1 MNRAEIYLRLARFLL
16 LSLSM
21 HTGLVL
27 YDWQEASEQPGVTM
41 ITVPVAF
48 LPVEEAPLVTAVAD
62 PSPVI
67 KQQQNAQEHV
77 RPVPPDPPAPVA
89 NSKTAKPVARQ
100 RKVTS
105 SPRPL
110 ARDVPPPKKQ
120 IHIARQAFDSIS
132 PALPISSPAP
142 QSVLAAPQEV
152 ATAATAAK
160 AVNGPVSPPVEA
172 AAMPAANS
180 ESRTGPDGS
189 AVPEMIEAA
198 PDFDSNPLPEYPF
211 LARQKHWQGVV
222 WLLVNVSTEGLVEE
236 LRIERSCGHGVL
248 DRAASRTVRQWR
260 FIPARRAGQPMA
272 SQVRIPVRF
281 QLEDS

>member
-21 HTGLVL
+21 HSGLVL
-27 YDWQEASEQPGVTM
+27 YDWQEASEQPGVNM

-48 LPVEEAPLVTAVAD
+48 LPVEEAPPVTAVAD
-62 PSPVI
+62 PRPVI
-67 KQQQNAQEHV
+67 KQQENAQEHV
-77 RPVPPDPPAPVA
+77 RPAPPAPVA
-89 NSKTAKPVARQ
+89 DSKAVKPVARQ

-110 ARDVPPPKKQ
+110 ARDVPPPKKE
-120 IHIARQAFDSIS
+120 IHIARQAVDSS
-132 PALPISSPAP
+132 SSALPISSPAP
-142 QSVLAAPQEV
+142 QPALAAPQEV
-152 ATAATAAK
+152 AAAATAAK

-172 AAMPAANS
+172 AAMPETDRN
-180 ESRTGPDGS
+180 SRTGPHGS
-189 AVPEMIEAA
+189 AAPEMIEAA
-198 PDFDSNPLPEYPF
+198 PDFASNPLPEYPF